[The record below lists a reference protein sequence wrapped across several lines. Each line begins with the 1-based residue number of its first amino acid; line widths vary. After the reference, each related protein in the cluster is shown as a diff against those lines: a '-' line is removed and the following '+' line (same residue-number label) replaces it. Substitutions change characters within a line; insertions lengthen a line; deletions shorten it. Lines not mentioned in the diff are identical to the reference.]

1 MKYQNTL
8 RGIFK
13 ERPNRFI
20 AHVEV
25 EGQINVCHVK
35 NTGRCRELLVPD
47 ATVVLERAANP
58 ARKTPYDLIAVYKD
72 GKLINIDSQAPN
84 CVVGEWLAE
93 GGFFRNIALIRP
105 EYTYKS
111 SRFDFYLEADGK
123 KIFAEVKGVTLEQD
137 GVVLFPDAP
146 TERGVKHLHELI
158 DATQNG
164 YEAYIFFVVQMKDC
178 RYFTPNAETHPEF
191 AEALRLAAHRG
202 GPVVALSCNVSE
214 NTLSINAPIEIKL

>member
-25 EGQINVCHVK
+25 DGQIQVCHVK

-58 ARKTPYDLIAVYKD
+58 ARKTPYDLIAVYKGD
-72 GKLINIDSQAPN
+72 KLINIDSQAPN

-93 GGFFRNIALIRP
+93 GEFFRNIALIRP

-123 KIFAEVKGVTLEQD
+123 KIFAV
-137 GVVLFPDAP
+137 
-146 TERGVKHLHELI
+146 
-158 DATQNG
+158 
-164 YEAYIFFVVQMKDC
+164 
-178 RYFTPNAETHPEF
+178 
-191 AEALRLAAHRG
+191 
-202 GPVVALSCNVSE
+202 
-214 NTLSINAPIEIKL
+214 